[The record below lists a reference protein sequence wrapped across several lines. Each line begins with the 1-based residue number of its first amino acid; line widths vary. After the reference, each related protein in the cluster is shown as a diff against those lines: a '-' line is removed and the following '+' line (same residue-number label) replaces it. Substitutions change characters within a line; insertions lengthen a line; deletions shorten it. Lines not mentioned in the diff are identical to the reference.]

1 MQDNASEHAS
11 RSTIPWLNSKNIQ
24 VLGRPAC
31 SPHLNPIENISKI
44 IVRQTFA
51 DGKQFNNVKERR
63 RAIEAAWNH
72 LDSDNLKNLA
82 EMYGD
87 KKGTQTEEVEYSE
100 SSLAQRRSAL
110 LVKLKQLKD
119 SHGTTTTTD
128 AMGNRTESVDM
139 ASFDHRNY
147 ANESD
152 IEFEYNDCD
161 TLLSELAELYTY
173 SELDDFA
180 SNIQCWK
187 IQEPFHFSSL
197 PESKKLFIMQDLC
210 ARMESAESDVRL
222 ASARIV
228 LYILQG
234 AYLDFGEEEEVEA
247 GLLLSATNL
256 DKGTGGHEKDCLC
269 SAFLNAHIAYKAG
282 TYQALCTLLMA
293 EICEPFDTGVGMT
306 TDGGRES
313 KASSRGSRCPSS
325 ADLAEGG
332 SFYGISLNRRSRR
345 AATMADNEAMRV
357 VLSALYH
364 MVELIRNEELTE
376 SMSVDDPSLSSRRS
390 SFLEELGEPL
400 DHVGQPLLLV
410 LFEMLPPFY
419 TGSSPHY
426 PIKKI
431 LLLIWKILLA
441 TLGGWKHL
449 DALKASKRA
458 ALGLPVMENTIAV
471 ASALPATIINDN
483 EAGARMAARRIVPIG
498 RVMARQLAYAGSEEA
513 KDEDFDIGAIT
524 GDDYAMPDPDGPVK
538 RGPELR
544 QVNSGDRTPR
554 PGSPMPRE
562 PPKRCLPWRSKVSKQ
577 EIEAFIQQ
585 ERQKF
590 FQYQLPGDL
599 KTMFALPPPIHRSVE
614 TLWKHQYTS
623 IGELQA
629 KNDALNI
636 LVDVLTPETDGCDIL
651 SNSISLDH
659 STSSPLEE
667 SVRLAIDINRHKE
680 IMVKAT
686 SSILLL
692 LMKHFRL
699 NHIYQFEYLCQHI
712 VYGNGIP
719 LLLKFLDQNMTRYV
733 QSRYEIHP
741 YNYPQAPLHY
751 VRNRDE
757 WPVLNSENV
766 EGGEIERRGMYYMW
780 RNMFSSINLIR
791 VLNKLVK
798 GKQSRVMMLMVFK
811 SAPILKRSL
820 KIRLGLFQFF
830 ILKALKMQSRYLG
843 RQWRKSN
850 MDIMSAIY
858 NKVRHRMTDDW
869 AFANEMR
876 KSYDYHS
883 EESELKA
890 AVERFHSRRY
900 ARLHPQ
906 LAIEVND
913 APMPGDDYLNRVNL
927 QEYEPVDNCLHSVLG
942 KQPELGK
949 RRYGYTHW
957 LCYAFSDVVVHCSK
971 TSFVGGTA
979 QVRYGVRKTQPIEI
993 MLNDYSKYYWDDS
1006 VTEDDPLVKRLREQI
1021 LAGSRAALAS
1031 AITLVES
1038 KHPKKR
1044 SQGNV
1049 LLQKGKESMIFR
1061 IGISGSPGVGKSSF
1075 IEAMGKEL
1083 IEGRGKKIAVLTI
1096 DPTSAVTGG
1105 SLLGD
1110 LTRMQDLSRNPKA
1123 YIRQSPTSG
1132 SLGGVTRG
1140 IHEAVILCEGAGYD
1154 IVIIET
1160 VGVGQSEV
1168 AVADMC
1174 DLFCLLLSPAHGDE
1188 LQVLRSSI
1196 MDPKSITAV
1205 ADVMFEYWNTIM
1217 ASGDLERRRQV
1228 QMTQWMWSHVQD
1240 ELLKVFKSHP
1250 KIEPLAPVLEE
1261 EVRKGKTTPGLASE
1275 KLIRT
1280 FLNL

>member
-1 MQDNASEHAS
+1 MGDSSNDKEGDADSLK
-11 RSTIPWLNSKNIQ
+11 RS
-24 VLGRPAC
+24 VRP
-31 SPHLNPIENISKI
+31 N
-44 IVRQTFA
+44 FA
-51 DGKQFNNVKERR
+51 EDV
-63 RAIEAAWNH
+63 
-72 LDSDNLKNLA
+72 
-82 EMYGD
+82 YGE

-119 SHGTTTTTD
+119 SHGTTTTD
-128 AMGNRTESVDM
+128 ANVNRAESVDM
-139 ASFDHRNY
+139 NDC
-147 ANESD
+147 D
-152 IEFEYNDCD
+152 IEFEYSDCD
-161 TLLSELAELYTY
+161 TLLNELAELYTY

-187 IQEPFHFSSL
+187 ILPPFHFSSL
-197 PESKKLFIMQDLC
+197 PLPKRMFIMQDLC
-210 ARMESAESDVRL
+210 ARMESAEPD
-222 ASARIV
+222 
-228 LYILQG
+228 G
-234 AYLDFGEEEEVEA
+234 AYLDFSDEDEVEA
-247 GLLLSATNL
+247 GMPLRTTTF
-256 DKGTGGHEKDCLC
+256 DKGTGDHEGECLVN
-269 SAFLNAHIAYKAG
+269 AFLNAHIAYKAG
-282 TYQALCTLLMA
+282 AYQALCTLLMA
-293 EICEPFDTGVGMT
+293 EICEPFDSGLAA

-325 ADLAEGG
+325 ADLAE
-332 SFYGISLNRRSRR
+332 SDRRNRR
-345 AATMADNEAMRV
+345 AATMADNEAMRA

-364 MVELIRNEELTE
+364 MVELIRNQDMTE
-376 SMSVDDPSLSSRRS
+376 KLSAEDPSLAARRS
-390 SFLEELGEPL
+390 AFLAELSEPL

-419 TGSSPHY
+419 TGASPHY
-426 PIKKI
+426 PIKKT
-431 LLLIWKILLA
+431 A
-441 TLGGWKHL
+441 
-449 DALKASKRA
+449 KRT

-471 ASALPATIINDN
+471 ASSLPATVVNDT
-483 EAGARMAARRIVPIG
+483 ESGARVAARRIVPIG

-513 KDEDFDIGAIT
+513 KDEEIDIGALAGEDFN
-524 GDDYAMPDPDGPVK
+524 GDSDGPA
-538 RGPELR
+538 RRAPELR

-554 PGSPMPRE
+554 AGSPMPQE
-562 PPKRCLPWRSKVSKQ
+562 PPKRSLPWKSKVSKQ
-577 EIEAFIQQ
+577 EIEAFLQQ

-590 FQYQLPGDL
+590 FSYQLPGDVD
-599 KTMFALPPPIHRSVE
+599 TMFALPIPIHRSVE
-614 TLWKHQYTS
+614 TLRKHLYTS
-623 IGELQA
+623 IGELQASQDEDFNRYLFSRKEEIEMNSVEELYRLLLPNLCQYVVALLKVLLAAAPSNKA

-636 LVDVLTPETDGCDIL
+636 LVDVLTPETDGSDIL

-692 LMKHFRL
+692 LMKHLRL

-733 QSRYEIHP
+733 QSRYEIHA

-766 EGGEIERRGMYYMW
+766 ESGDLDRRGMYYMW

-830 ILKALKMQSRYLG
+830 VLKALKMQSRYLG

-900 ARLHPQ
+900 SKLHPQ
-906 LAIEVND
+906 LAIEIND

-927 QEYEPVDNCLHSVLG
+927 REYEPVDNCFHSVLG

-949 RRYGYTHW
+949 RFKNNY
-957 LCYAFSDVVVHCSK
+957 
-971 TSFVGGTA
+971 
-979 QVRYGVRKTQPIEI
+979 RK
-993 MLNDYSKYYWDDS
+993 
-1006 VTEDDPLVKRLREQI
+1006 
-1021 LAGSRAALAS
+1021 
-1031 AITLVES
+1031 
-1038 KHPKKR
+1038 
-1044 SQGNV
+1044 
-1049 LLQKGKESMIFR
+1049 
-1061 IGISGSPGVGKSSF
+1061 
-1075 IEAMGKEL
+1075 
-1083 IEGRGKKIAVLTI
+1083 
-1096 DPTSAVTGG
+1096 
-1105 SLLGD
+1105 
-1110 LTRMQDLSRNPKA
+1110 
-1123 YIRQSPTSG
+1123 
-1132 SLGGVTRG
+1132 
-1140 IHEAVILCEGAGYD
+1140 
-1154 IVIIET
+1154 
-1160 VGVGQSEV
+1160 
-1168 AVADMC
+1168 
-1174 DLFCLLLSPAHGDE
+1174 
-1188 LQVLRSSI
+1188 
-1196 MDPKSITAV
+1196 
-1205 ADVMFEYWNTIM
+1205 
-1217 ASGDLERRRQV
+1217 
-1228 QMTQWMWSHVQD
+1228 WM
-1240 ELLKVFKSHP
+1240 
-1250 KIEPLAPVLEE
+1250 EE
-1261 EVRKGKTTPGLASE
+1261 EVIKRHIDWDRLLMNTKGIALSHDVAC
-1275 KLIRT
+1275 
-1280 FLNL
+1280 

>member
-1 MQDNASEHAS
+1 
-11 RSTIPWLNSKNIQ
+11 
-24 VLGRPAC
+24 
-31 SPHLNPIENISKI
+31 
-44 IVRQTFA
+44 
-51 DGKQFNNVKERR
+51 
-63 RAIEAAWNH
+63 
-72 LDSDNLKNLA
+72 
-82 EMYGD
+82 MYGD

-139 ASFDHRNY
+139 
-147 ANESD
+147 NESD

-187 IQEPFHFSSL
+187 VYADNNEIQEPFHFSSL

-325 ADLAEGG
+325 ADLAEGD
-332 SFYGISLNRRSRR
+332 RRSRR

-623 IGELQA
+623 IGELQAAQDEDLNRYLFSRKEGIEMNNVEELYRLLLPNLCQYVVALLKVLLAAAPSNKA

-949 RRYGYTHW
+949 RFKNNY
-957 LCYAFSDVVVHCSK
+957 
-971 TSFVGGTA
+971 
-979 QVRYGVRKTQPIEI
+979 RKWMEEEVIKRNI
-993 MLNDYSKYYWDDS
+993 DWD
-1006 VTEDDPLVKRLREQI
+1006 RL
-1021 LAGSRAALAS
+1021 LM
-1031 AITLVES
+1031 
-1038 KHPKKR
+1038 
-1044 SQGNV
+1044 N
-1049 LLQKGKESMIFR
+1049 
-1061 IGISGSPGVGKSSF
+1061 
-1075 IEAMGKEL
+1075 
-1083 IEGRGKKIAVLTI
+1083 
-1096 DPTSAVTGG
+1096 
-1105 SLLGD
+1105 
-1110 LTRMQDLSRNPKA
+1110 
-1123 YIRQSPTSG
+1123 
-1132 SLGGVTRG
+1132 TRG
-1140 IHEAVILCEGAGYD
+1140 IALSKD
-1154 IVIIET
+1154 
-1160 VGVGQSEV
+1160 V
-1168 AVADMC
+1168 AC
-1174 DLFCLLLSPAHGDE
+1174 
-1188 LQVLRSSI
+1188 
-1196 MDPKSITAV
+1196 
-1205 ADVMFEYWNTIM
+1205 
-1217 ASGDLERRRQV
+1217 
-1228 QMTQWMWSHVQD
+1228 
-1240 ELLKVFKSHP
+1240 
-1250 KIEPLAPVLEE
+1250 
-1261 EVRKGKTTPGLASE
+1261 
-1275 KLIRT
+1275 
-1280 FLNL
+1280 

>member
-1 MQDNASEHAS
+1 MSDPSNERDQDVDALRRN
-11 RSTIPWLNSKNIQ
+11 
-24 VLGRPAC
+24 VRP
-31 SPHLNPIENISKI
+31 N
-44 IVRQTFA
+44 FA
-51 DGKQFNNVKERR
+51 EDV
-63 RAIEAAWNH
+63 
-72 LDSDNLKNLA
+72 
-82 EMYGD
+82 YGD
-87 KKGTQTEEVEYSE
+87 KKGTQTEDIEYN
-100 SSLAQRRSAL
+100 
-110 LVKLKQLKD
+110 
-119 SHGTTTTTD
+119 SHGTTTTD
-128 AMGNRTESVDM
+128 AITNRADSIDMG
-139 ASFDHRNY
+139 
-147 ANESD
+147 ESD

-161 TLLSELAELYTY
+161 TLLNELSELYTY

-187 IQEPFHFSSL
+187 VYADNIGISAPFHFSSL
-197 PESKKLFIMQDLC
+197 PEAKKMFIMQDLC
-210 ARMESAESDVRL
+210 ARMESAEPDVRL

-234 AYLDFGEEEEVEA
+234 AYLDFSDEEDVEA
-247 GLLLSATNL
+247 GLLLSATSL
-256 DKGTGGHEKDCLC
+256 DKGTGGHEKDCVC
-269 SAFLNAHIAYKAG
+269 NAFLNAHVAHKAG
-282 TYQALCTLLMA
+282 AYQALCTLLMA
-293 EICEPFDTGVGMT
+293 ELCEPFDNGPGLATE
-306 TDGGRES
+306 GGRES

-325 ADLAEGG
+325 ADLAE
-332 SFYGISLNRRSRR
+332 SDRRNRR
-345 AATMADNEAMRV
+345 AATMADNEAMRT

-364 MVELIRNEELTE
+364 MVELIRNEELTNTFL
-376 SMSVDDPSLSSRRS
+376 VDDPSLQARS
-390 SFLEELGEPL
+390 TAFLEELSEPL

-419 TGSSPHY
+419 TGNSPHY

-441 TLGGWKHL
+441 TLGGWRHL
-449 DALKASKRA
+449 DAMKAAKRA

-471 ASALPATIINDN
+471 ASSLPATLINDG

-513 KDEDFDIGAIT
+513 KDEEFDIGAIAS
-524 GDDYAMPDPDGPVK
+524 DDYMPDAEVPTK

-544 QVNSGDRTPR
+544 QVVSGDRTPR
-554 PGSPMPRE
+554 AGSPMPRE
-562 PPKRCLPWRSKVSKQ
+562 PPKRSLPWRSKVSKQ
-577 EIEAFIQQ
+577 EIEAFLQQ

-599 KTMFALPPPIHRSVE
+599 ETMFALPPPIHRSVE
-614 TLWKHQYTS
+614 ALRKHLYTS
-623 IGELQA
+623 IGEIQAAQDEDFNRYLFSRKEDVEMNNVEELYRLLLPNLCQYVVALLKVLLAAAPSNKA

-692 LMKHFRL
+692 LMKHLRL
-699 NHIYQFEYLCQHI
+699 NHIYQFEYLSQHI

-733 QSRYEIHP
+733 QSRYEIYP

-766 EGGEIERRGMYYMW
+766 EGNENERRGMYYMW

-876 KSYDYHS
+876 KSYDYHC

-900 ARLHPQ
+900 AKIHPQ

-927 QEYEPVDNCLHSVLG
+927 REFEPVDNCLHSVLG

-949 RRYGYTHW
+949 RFKNNY
-957 LCYAFSDVVVHCSK
+957 
-971 TSFVGGTA
+971 
-979 QVRYGVRKTQPIEI
+979 RKW
-993 MLNDYSKYYWDDS
+993 M
-1006 VTEDDPLVKRLREQI
+1006 EDEVIKR
-1021 LAGSRAALAS
+1021 
-1031 AITLVES
+1031 
-1038 KHPKKR
+1038 
-1044 SQGNV
+1044 
-1049 LLQKGKESMIFR
+1049 
-1061 IGISGSPGVGKSSF
+1061 
-1075 IEAMGKEL
+1075 
-1083 IEGRGKKIAVLTI
+1083 TI
-1096 DPTSAVTGG
+1096 DWDR
-1105 SLLGD
+1105 LL
-1110 LTRMQDLSRNPKA
+1110 MN
-1123 YIRQSPTSG
+1123 
-1132 SLGGVTRG
+1132 TRG
-1140 IHEAVILCEGAGYD
+1140 IALSKD
-1154 IVIIET
+1154 
-1160 VGVGQSEV
+1160 V
-1168 AVADMC
+1168 AC
-1174 DLFCLLLSPAHGDE
+1174 
-1188 LQVLRSSI
+1188 
-1196 MDPKSITAV
+1196 
-1205 ADVMFEYWNTIM
+1205 
-1217 ASGDLERRRQV
+1217 
-1228 QMTQWMWSHVQD
+1228 
-1240 ELLKVFKSHP
+1240 
-1250 KIEPLAPVLEE
+1250 
-1261 EVRKGKTTPGLASE
+1261 
-1275 KLIRT
+1275 
-1280 FLNL
+1280 

>member
-1 MQDNASEHAS
+1 MADPPNERDHMDGDGVK
-11 RSTIPWLNSKNIQ
+11 RS
-24 VLGRPAC
+24 VRP
-31 SPHLNPIENISKI
+31 N
-44 IVRQTFA
+44 FA
-51 DGKQFNNVKERR
+51 EDV
-63 RAIEAAWNH
+63 
-72 LDSDNLKNLA
+72 
-82 EMYGD
+82 YGD
-87 KKGTQTEEVEYSE
+87 KKGTQTEEIEYSE

-119 SHGTTTTTD
+119 SHGNTTTD
-128 AMGNRTESVDM
+128 VIGNRAESIDM
-139 ASFDHRNY
+139 S
-147 ANESD
+147 ESD

-161 TLLSELAELYTY
+161 TLLNELSELYTY

-187 IQEPFHFSSL
+187 VYADNNGILAPFHFSSL
-197 PESKKLFIMQDLC
+197 PEAKKMFIMQDLC
-210 ARMESAESDVRL
+210 ARMESAEPDVRL

-234 AYLDFGEEEEVEA
+234 AYLDFSEEEEVEA
-247 GLLLSATNL
+247 GLLLSATSL
-256 DKGTGGHEKDCLC
+256 DRGTGGHEKDCI
-269 SAFLNAHIAYKAG
+269 SNAFFNAHIAYKAG
-282 TYQALCTLLMA
+282 AYQALCTLLMA
-293 EICEPFDTGVGMT
+293 EICEPFDSGPGLVNE
-306 TDGGRES
+306 GGRES

-325 ADLAEGG
+325 ADLAE
-332 SFYGISLNRRSRR
+332 SDRRNRR
-345 AATMADNEAMRV
+345 AATMADNEAMRT

-364 MVELIRNEELTE
+364 MVELMRNEELTNTLA
-376 SMSVDDPSLSSRRS
+376 VDDPSLPARGSA
-390 SFLEELGEPL
+390 FLEELSEPL

-419 TGSSPHY
+419 TGTSPHF

-441 TLGGWKHL
+441 TLGGWRHL
-449 DALKASKRA
+449 DAMKASKRA
-458 ALGLPVMENTIAV
+458 ALGLQVMENTIAV
-471 ASALPATIINDN
+471 ASSLPATLINDG

-513 KDEDFDIGAIT
+513 RDEEFDIGAIA
-524 GDDYAMPDPDGPVK
+524 GDDYILDVDGSAK
-538 RGPELR
+538 RGSELR
-544 QVNSGDRTPR
+544 HVSSGDRTPR
-554 PGSPMPRE
+554 AGSPMPRE
-562 PPKRCLPWRSKVSKQ
+562 PPKRSLPWRSKVSKQ
-577 EIEAFIQQ
+577 EIEAFLQQ

-599 KTMFALPPPIHRSVE
+599 ETMFALPPPIHRSVE
-614 TLWKHQYTS
+614 ALRKHLYTS
-623 IGELQA
+623 IGEIQAAQDEEYNRYLFSKKEDVEMNNVEELYRLLLPNLCQYVVALLKVLLAAAPSNKA

-692 LMKHFRL
+692 LMKHLRL
-699 NHIYQFEYLCQHI
+699 NHIYQFEYLSQHI

-733 QSRYEIHP
+733 QSRYEIYP

-766 EGGEIERRGMYYMW
+766 EGGDSERRGMYYMW

-900 ARLHPQ
+900 AKIHPQ
-906 LAIEVND
+906 LAI
-913 APMPGDDYLNRVNL
+913 
-927 QEYEPVDNCLHSVLG
+927 G

-949 RRYGYTHW
+949 RFKNNY
-957 LCYAFSDVVVHCSK
+957 
-971 TSFVGGTA
+971 
-979 QVRYGVRKTQPIEI
+979 RKWMEDEVIKRNI
-993 MLNDYSKYYWDDS
+993 DWD
-1006 VTEDDPLVKRLREQI
+1006 RL
-1021 LAGSRAALAS
+1021 LM
-1031 AITLVES
+1031 
-1038 KHPKKR
+1038 
-1044 SQGNV
+1044 N
-1049 LLQKGKESMIFR
+1049 
-1061 IGISGSPGVGKSSF
+1061 
-1075 IEAMGKEL
+1075 
-1083 IEGRGKKIAVLTI
+1083 
-1096 DPTSAVTGG
+1096 
-1105 SLLGD
+1105 
-1110 LTRMQDLSRNPKA
+1110 
-1123 YIRQSPTSG
+1123 
-1132 SLGGVTRG
+1132 TRG
-1140 IHEAVILCEGAGYD
+1140 IALSKD
-1154 IVIIET
+1154 
-1160 VGVGQSEV
+1160 V
-1168 AVADMC
+1168 AC
-1174 DLFCLLLSPAHGDE
+1174 
-1188 LQVLRSSI
+1188 
-1196 MDPKSITAV
+1196 
-1205 ADVMFEYWNTIM
+1205 
-1217 ASGDLERRRQV
+1217 
-1228 QMTQWMWSHVQD
+1228 
-1240 ELLKVFKSHP
+1240 
-1250 KIEPLAPVLEE
+1250 
-1261 EVRKGKTTPGLASE
+1261 
-1275 KLIRT
+1275 
-1280 FLNL
+1280 

>member
-1 MQDNASEHAS
+1 MSDPSNERDQDVDALRRN
-11 RSTIPWLNSKNIQ
+11 
-24 VLGRPAC
+24 VRP
-31 SPHLNPIENISKI
+31 N
-44 IVRQTFA
+44 FA
-51 DGKQFNNVKERR
+51 EDV
-63 RAIEAAWNH
+63 
-72 LDSDNLKNLA
+72 
-82 EMYGD
+82 YGD
-87 KKGTQTEEVEYSE
+87 KKGTQTEDIEYN
-100 SSLAQRRSAL
+100 
-110 LVKLKQLKD
+110 
-119 SHGTTTTTD
+119 SHGTTTTD
-128 AMGNRTESVDM
+128 AITNRADSIDMG
-139 ASFDHRNY
+139 
-147 ANESD
+147 ESD

-161 TLLSELAELYTY
+161 TLLNELSELYTY

-187 IQEPFHFSSL
+187 VYADNIGISAPFHFSSL
-197 PESKKLFIMQDLC
+197 PEAKKMFIMQDLC
-210 ARMESAESDVRL
+210 ARMESAEPDVRL

-234 AYLDFGEEEEVEA
+234 AYLDFSDEEDVEA
-247 GLLLSATNL
+247 GLLLSATSL
-256 DKGTGGHEKDCLC
+256 DKGTGGHEKDCVC
-269 SAFLNAHIAYKAG
+269 NAFLNAHIAHKAG
-282 TYQALCTLLMA
+282 AYQALCTLLMA
-293 EICEPFDTGVGMT
+293 ELCEPFDNGPGLATE
-306 TDGGRES
+306 GGRES

-325 ADLAEGG
+325 ADLAE
-332 SFYGISLNRRSRR
+332 SDRRNRR
-345 AATMADNEAMRV
+345 AATMADNEAMRT

-364 MVELIRNEELTE
+364 MVELIRNEELTNTFL
-376 SMSVDDPSLSSRRS
+376 VDDPSLQARS
-390 SFLEELGEPL
+390 TAFLEELSEPL

-419 TGSSPHY
+419 TGNSPHY

-441 TLGGWKHL
+441 TLGGWRHL
-449 DALKASKRA
+449 DAMKAAKRA

-471 ASALPATIINDN
+471 ASSLPATLINDG

-513 KDEDFDIGAIT
+513 KDEEFDIGAIAS
-524 GDDYAMPDPDGPVK
+524 DDYMPDAEVPTK

-544 QVNSGDRTPR
+544 QVVSGDRTPR
-554 PGSPMPRE
+554 AGSPMPRE
-562 PPKRCLPWRSKVSKQ
+562 PPKRSLPWRSKVSKQ
-577 EIEAFIQQ
+577 EIEAFLQQ

-599 KTMFALPPPIHRSVE
+599 ETMFALPPPIHRSVE
-614 TLWKHQYTS
+614 ALRKHLYTS
-623 IGELQA
+623 IGEIQAAQDEDFNRYLFSRKEDVEMNNVEELYRLLLPNLCQYVVALLKVLLAAAPSNKA

-692 LMKHFRL
+692 LMKHLRL
-699 NHIYQFEYLCQHI
+699 NHIYQFEYLSQHI

-733 QSRYEIHP
+733 QSRYEIYP

-766 EGGEIERRGMYYMW
+766 EGNENERRGMYYMW

-876 KSYDYHS
+876 KSYDYHC

-900 ARLHPQ
+900 AKIHPQ

-927 QEYEPVDNCLHSVLG
+927 REFEPVDNCLHSVLG

-949 RRYGYTHW
+949 RFKNNY
-957 LCYAFSDVVVHCSK
+957 
-971 TSFVGGTA
+971 
-979 QVRYGVRKTQPIEI
+979 RKW
-993 MLNDYSKYYWDDS
+993 M
-1006 VTEDDPLVKRLREQI
+1006 EDEVIKR
-1021 LAGSRAALAS
+1021 
-1031 AITLVES
+1031 
-1038 KHPKKR
+1038 
-1044 SQGNV
+1044 
-1049 LLQKGKESMIFR
+1049 
-1061 IGISGSPGVGKSSF
+1061 
-1075 IEAMGKEL
+1075 
-1083 IEGRGKKIAVLTI
+1083 TI
-1096 DPTSAVTGG
+1096 DWDR
-1105 SLLGD
+1105 LL
-1110 LTRMQDLSRNPKA
+1110 MN
-1123 YIRQSPTSG
+1123 
-1132 SLGGVTRG
+1132 TRG
-1140 IHEAVILCEGAGYD
+1140 IALSKD
-1154 IVIIET
+1154 
-1160 VGVGQSEV
+1160 V
-1168 AVADMC
+1168 AC
-1174 DLFCLLLSPAHGDE
+1174 
-1188 LQVLRSSI
+1188 
-1196 MDPKSITAV
+1196 
-1205 ADVMFEYWNTIM
+1205 
-1217 ASGDLERRRQV
+1217 
-1228 QMTQWMWSHVQD
+1228 
-1240 ELLKVFKSHP
+1240 
-1250 KIEPLAPVLEE
+1250 
-1261 EVRKGKTTPGLASE
+1261 
-1275 KLIRT
+1275 
-1280 FLNL
+1280 

>member
-1 MQDNASEHAS
+1 MVDSSAEKDGDKDGLR
-11 RSTIPWLNSKNIQ
+11 RS
-24 VLGRPAC
+24 VRP
-31 SPHLNPIENISKI
+31 N
-44 IVRQTFA
+44 FA
-51 DGKQFNNVKERR
+51 EDV
-63 RAIEAAWNH
+63 
-72 LDSDNLKNLA
+72 
-82 EMYGD
+82 YGD
-87 KKGTQTEEVEYSE
+87 RKSAQTQEIEYSE

-119 SHGTTTTTD
+119 SHGTTTADATT
-128 AMGNRTESVDM
+128 NRAEST
-139 ASFDHRNY
+139 
-147 ANESD
+147 ESD
-152 IEFEYNDCD
+152 IEFEYGDCD
-161 TLLSELAELYTY
+161 NLHSELAELYSY

-187 IQEPFHFSSL
+187 VYADNIEIQQPFHFSSL
-197 PESKKLFIMQDLC
+197 PEAKKLFIMQDLC
-210 ARMESAESDVRL
+210 SRMESAEPDVRL
-222 ASARIV
+222 ASARIL

-234 AYLDFGEEEEVEA
+234 AYLDFSDEEEVEA
-247 GLLLSATNL
+247 GVLLSATVL
-256 DKGTGGHEKDCLC
+256 DKGTGGHERDCLC
-269 SAFLNAHIAYKAG
+269 NAFLNAHVAYRAG
-282 TYQALCTLLMA
+282 AYQALCTLLMA
-293 EICEPFDTGVGMT
+293 EICEPFDCGLNLTN
-306 TDGGRES
+306 DGGRES

-325 ADLAEGG
+325 ADLAE
-332 SFYGISLNRRSRR
+332 SDRRNRR
-345 AATMADNEAMRV
+345 AATMADNEAMRT

-376 SMSVDDPSLSSRRS
+376 AMSVDDPSLKSRRA
-390 SFLEELGEPL
+390 SFLEELNEPL

-419 TGSSPHY
+419 TGTSPHF

-431 LLLIWKILLA
+431 LLLVWKILLA
-441 TLGGWKHL
+441 TLGGWRHL
-449 DALKASKRA
+449 DAMKASKRA
-458 ALGLPVMENTIAV
+458 ALGLSVMENTIAV
-471 ASALPATIINDN
+471 ASGLPATVITDG

-513 KDEDFDIGAIT
+513 KDEEFDIGAIA
-524 GDDYAMPDPDGPVK
+524 GEDYVPDADVPQK
-538 RGPELR
+538 RAPELR
-544 QVNSGDRTPR
+544 QLNSGDRTPR
-554 PGSPMPRE
+554 AGSPIPRE
-562 PPKRCLPWRSKVSKQ
+562 PPKRTLPWRSKVSKQ

-599 KTMFALPPPIHRSVE
+599 ETMFALPPPIHRSVE
-614 TLWKHQYTS
+614 VLRKHLYTS
-623 IGELQA
+623 VGELQAAQDEDFNRYLISKKEEIEMNSVEELYRLMLPNLCQYVVALLKVLLAAAPSNKA

-659 STSSPLEE
+659 STNSPLEE

-692 LMKHFRL
+692 LMKHLRL

-766 EGGEIERRGMYYMW
+766 ESGEVERRGMYYMW
-780 RNMFSSINLIR
+780 RNMFSSTNLIR

-820 KIRLGLFQFF
+820 KIRQGLFQFF

-900 ARLHPQ
+900 SKLHPQ
-906 LAIEVND
+906 LAIEVSD
-913 APMPGDDYLNRVNL
+913 APMPGDDYLNRVNFRD
-927 QEYEPVDNCLHSVLG
+927 YEPVDNCLHSVLG
-942 KQPELGK
+942 KQPVLGK
-949 RRYGYTHW
+949 RFKNNYQKWMEDEVIKRNI
-957 LCYAFSDVVVHCSK
+957 D
-971 TSFVGGTA
+971 
-979 QVRYGVRKTQPIEI
+979 
-993 MLNDYSKYYWDDS
+993 WD
-1006 VTEDDPLVKRLREQI
+1006 RL
-1021 LAGSRAALAS
+1021 LM
-1031 AITLVES
+1031 
-1038 KHPKKR
+1038 
-1044 SQGNV
+1044 N
-1049 LLQKGKESMIFR
+1049 
-1061 IGISGSPGVGKSSF
+1061 
-1075 IEAMGKEL
+1075 
-1083 IEGRGKKIAVLTI
+1083 
-1096 DPTSAVTGG
+1096 
-1105 SLLGD
+1105 
-1110 LTRMQDLSRNPKA
+1110 
-1123 YIRQSPTSG
+1123 
-1132 SLGGVTRG
+1132 TRG
-1140 IHEAVILCEGAGYD
+1140 IAFSKDA
-1154 IVIIET
+1154 
-1160 VGVGQSEV
+1160 
-1168 AVADMC
+1168 A
-1174 DLFCLLLSPAHGDE
+1174 
-1188 LQVLRSSI
+1188 R
-1196 MDPKSITAV
+1196 
-1205 ADVMFEYWNTIM
+1205 
-1217 ASGDLERRRQV
+1217 
-1228 QMTQWMWSHVQD
+1228 
-1240 ELLKVFKSHP
+1240 
-1250 KIEPLAPVLEE
+1250 
-1261 EVRKGKTTPGLASE
+1261 
-1275 KLIRT
+1275 
-1280 FLNL
+1280 